1 MKQNRFGF
9 HQDRIEKA
17 GLRGKNVALS
27 PAEWEEAMSGIDF
40 GKRITVQR
48 PFSSSSPAPVE
59 EYEITRQFE
68 SDRGRII
75 NSAAIRRLQQKTQ
88 VFPLE
93 RNAAVRS
100 RLTHSMEVQ
109 QVGRHIAKDIFH
121 QLKKEGRIEQ
131 LGLDKTLEAFESIV
145 EMACLMHDVGNPPF
159 GHFGE
164 AAINNWFGKRLNAG
178 AGKLCHYHFLRLED
192 EQPELNQLRLRI
204 CQDLSNFEGNAQ
216 AIRLVHTLLKLNL
229 TYSQVACILKY
240 TKPAYWSDSVPA
252 EFSYLMKKPGYYLA
266 EEAFVTELR
275 YKLGMEEFSRY
286 PLTYIMEAADDIS
299 YCIADLED
307 AVEKSILTIEQ
318 LYDHLRCAWGTV
330 SEGDLFDKT
339 VGSAIRKMEQG
350 SGYRHREDQFFM
362 YLRVYTVGQLVPKA
376 AQRFIQNLP
385 AIFAGNFNQALLED
399 GDEAFKLLSVYKDVA
414 LKYVFSHEEVEQL
427 ELQGYRVINGL
438 LDIYSPLLDMP
449 MADFTRLVKENSHRG
464 YLIETRL
471 FHKLSTKH
479 CMAYKEA
486 MAKLGHLPESQLEIR
501 EFYYRARL
509 IQDYISGM
517 TDLYAYDEYRKL
529 MAAE

>member
-1 MKQNRFGF
+1 
-9 HQDRIEKA
+9 
-17 GLRGKNVALS
+17 
-27 PAEWEEAMSGIDF
+27 MSGIDF
-40 GKRITVQR
+40 SKKIMIHR
-48 PFSSSSPAPVE
+48 PFSSLIIPKE
-59 EYEITRQFE
+59 EYDIIRQFE

-109 QVGRHIAKDIFH
+109 QVGRHIAKDVFNR
-121 QLKKEGRIEQ
+121 LKKKGRIEE
-131 LGLDKTLEAFESIV
+131 LGLSNLLESFESIV
-145 EMACLMHDVGNPPF
+145 EMACLMHDIGNPPF

-164 AAINNWFGKRLNAG
+164 AAINNWFTKHLSAG
-178 AGKLCHYHFLRLED
+178 ADERCHYPCLRLVEN
-192 EQPELNQLRLRI
+192 QPEMNQLRLRI
-204 CQDLSNFEGNAQ
+204 CQDLSHFEGNAQ

-229 TYSQVACILKY
+229 SYSQVACILKY
-240 TKPAYWSDSVPA
+240 TRPAYWSGPIPEA
-252 EFSYLMKKPGYYLA
+252 YSYLMKKPGYYLA
-266 EEAFVTELR
+266 EESFINDLR
-275 YKLGMEEFSRY
+275 HKLGMDEFSRY

-307 AVEKSILTIEQ
+307 AVEKNILSIDQ
-318 LYDHLRCAWGTV
+318 LYTHLKNAWGEITP
-330 SEGDLFDKT
+330 GDLFDKT
-339 VGSAIRKMEQG
+339 IGNAVKKMG
-350 SGYRHREDQFFM
+350 NSNGYRHIDDQFFM
-362 YLRVYTVGQLVPKA
+362 YLRVYTVGQLVPRA
-376 AQRFIQNLP
+376 AQRFIDNLP
-385 AIFAGNFNQALLED
+385 AIFAGSFNQALLED
-399 GDEAFKLLSVYKDVA
+399 SDEAFKLLSVYKHVA
-414 LKYVFSHEEVEQL
+414 LKYVFNHEEVEQL

-438 LDIYSPLLDMP
+438 LDIYSPLLDMK
-449 MADFTRLVKENSHRG
+449 MTDFATLVKNNNHQN

-479 CMAYKEA
+479 RLAYQEA
-486 MAKLGHLPESQLEIR
+486 VSKLGDLPEQQLIIK